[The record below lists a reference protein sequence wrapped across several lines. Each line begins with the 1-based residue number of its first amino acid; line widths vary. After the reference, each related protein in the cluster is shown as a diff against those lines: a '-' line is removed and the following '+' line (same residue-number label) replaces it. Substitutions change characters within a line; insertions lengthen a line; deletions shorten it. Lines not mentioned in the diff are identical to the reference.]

1 MDSIII
7 NNNKYEVNETKEK
20 ELDVEEDDIEV
31 WFNVLAINFTI
42 FVLDT
47 QNINF
52 MNFPSLRFYVK
63 SITGILEMQNLSFE
77 HS

>member
-31 WFNVLAINFTI
+31 CLTYCTCFGNQFHEIFDRKYNAPNVNST
-42 FVLDT
+42 
-47 QNINF
+47 
-52 MNFPSLRFYVK
+52 
-63 SITGILEMQNLSFE
+63 FE
-77 HS
+77 N

>member
-31 WFNVLAINFTI
+31 CLTYFTLI
-42 FVLDT
+42 STCLWKEF
-47 QNINF
+47 I
-52 MNFPSLRFYVK
+52 
-63 SITGILEMQNLSFE
+63 E
-77 HS
+77 

>member
-31 WFNVLAINFTI
+31 CLTYFGACLGNQFHDIC
-42 FVLDT
+42 
-47 QNINF
+47 
-52 MNFPSLRFYVK
+52 VK
-63 SITGILEMQNLSFE
+63 
-77 HS
+77 

>member
-63 SITGILEMQNLSFE
+63 SITGILEMQNLFFE